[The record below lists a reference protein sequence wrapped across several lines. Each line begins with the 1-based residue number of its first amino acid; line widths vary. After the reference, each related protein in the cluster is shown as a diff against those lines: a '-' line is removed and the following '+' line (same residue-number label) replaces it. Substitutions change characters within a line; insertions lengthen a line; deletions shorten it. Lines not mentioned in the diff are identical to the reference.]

1 MDDTVV
7 MFMAP
12 VSGKLKTQQ
21 SLQLAQK
28 NKSAAGR
35 LEEVEVAATAQY
47 QINNNLVNGDVF

>member
-1 MDDTVV
+1 MV

-47 QINNNLVNGDVF
+47 QINNNLVNVDVF